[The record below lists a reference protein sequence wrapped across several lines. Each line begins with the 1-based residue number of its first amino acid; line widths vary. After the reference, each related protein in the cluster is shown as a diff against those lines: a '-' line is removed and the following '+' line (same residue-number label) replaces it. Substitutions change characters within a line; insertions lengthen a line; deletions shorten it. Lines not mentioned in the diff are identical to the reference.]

1 MPESSINQAYVF
13 ACSIAGGIIA
23 ALLYDLFRIK
33 RKTIKTGIVATY
45 IEDFIY
51 WILVA
56 VIMFLLLYISNDG
69 EIRGFIF
76 IGAILGVILYVLLFS
91 RIVTGLILFI
101 IKIIKK
107 AIKLL
112 IKVLYILVFKP
123 LKFILN
129 LILKPFKFVLR
140 KLKSLMRILNQKRKT
155 SATRQNIFKKI
166 FRNVRKKN

>member
-1 MPESSINQAYVF
+1 VPETSVNQAYIF
-13 ACSIAGGIIA
+13 ACSVVGGIIA

-33 RKTIKTGIVATY
+33 RKTIKTGIIATY

-51 WILVA
+51 WVLVSI
-56 VIMFLLLYISNDG
+56 IMFLLLYFSNDG

-76 IGAILGVILYVLLFS
+76 LGALLGVVLYVLLLS

-107 AIKLL
+107 VIKLIIKILSIL
-112 IKVLYILVFKP
+112 IFTP

-129 LILKPFKFVLR
+129 IILKPFKFIFK
-140 KLKSLMRILNQKRKT
+140 KLKRLIKHLAQKRKT
-155 SATRQNIFKKI
+155 SVARQNIFKKI
-166 FRNVRKKN
+166 YRNVRKKF